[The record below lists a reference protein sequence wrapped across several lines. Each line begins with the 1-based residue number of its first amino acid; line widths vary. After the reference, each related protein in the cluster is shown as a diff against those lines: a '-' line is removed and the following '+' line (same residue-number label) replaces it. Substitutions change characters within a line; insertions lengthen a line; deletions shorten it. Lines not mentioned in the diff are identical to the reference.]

1 MTYIPRLRPI
11 PPLRNI
17 MHALAMAAKKED
29 FVFLAMG
36 GNIVQII
43 DVRAEL
49 LPLVAIIQRGVA
61 LGFIGPGDQA
71 EV

>member
-1 MTYIPRLRPI
+1 MAYIPRLRTI

-17 MHALAMAAKKED
+17 MHALAVASKKKD
-29 FVFLAMG
+29 FVFLALS

-43 DVRAEL
+43 DVRAEF
-49 LPLVAIIQRGVA
+49 LPLVAMIQRGVA
-61 LGFIGPGDQA
+61 WKFIGPGDQA